1 VLGPQNCGKSALV
14 RAVIKT
20 MQKEYEGHL
29 QPIYIDGRMGGWLV
43 ASPCLWILAT
53 WDSLMLDSQ

>member
-1 VLGPQNCGKSALV
+1 LQVVLGPQNCGKSALV

-43 ASPCLWILAT
+43 AQQLVVRFPIT
-53 WDSLMLDSQ
+53 